1 MELEIPCGQGPKTA
15 ARIDRAATQQHA
27 AARAHHGSDDY
38 LRIFVSDVAALLA
51 HHALAIVAGRDRA
64 VAWSSDWIAR
74 HGRSMAR
81 KRQPAQRPSED
92 ESDEEVEQMAATFG
106 RRCSALIGLAVAR
119 AGALLV
125 GALPARTARRHLA
138 RGLDRLRA
146 YRFRRDGGGRLRRR
160 RDYRLDVRDLHQ
172 ELTIKFNLL

>member
-1 MELEIPCGQGPKTA
+1 MRSRLSPGGIVRWLGP
-15 ARIDRAATQQHA
+15 RI
-27 AARAHHGSDDY
+27 GS
-38 LRIFVSDVAALLA
+38 LA
-51 HHALAIVAGRDRA
+51 MAE
-64 VAWSSDWIAR
+64 AWRGSGSPSSV
-74 HGRSMAR
+74 
-81 KRQPAQRPSED
+81 RQRMK
-92 ESDEEVEQMAATFG
+92 SDEEVEQMAATFG